1 MEGIIAYFCLL
12 WFIVQTKSVSLSEIH
27 HALLAVVAFADGLG
41 RGVHDCVARAVAG
54 SASGRSSYRKVEVCV
69 LMRFALKSEM
79 PPLFCNRLETV

>member
-41 RGVHDCVARAVAG
+41 RGVHDCVARAVAAVVVDDAAG
-54 SASGRSSYRKVEVCV
+54 LEVRIDRDK
-69 LMRFALKSEM
+69 LQ
-79 PPLFCNRLETV
+79 